1 MSLNRLTQTLIE
13 LIGIPSTSGHE
24 EQVRSYLEQQ
34 LSTLELP
41 TSVDDAGNLIATLA
55 GRGKEQEQILLN
67 AHMDRV
73 PPGLGH
79 QPVLREG
86 VLYSNGITNLG
97 ADDAAGIAIILE
109 VVRSIV
115 EQHLPHPPLLLVFTV
130 QEEAGMCG
138 AGGFDSSRWPAKQG
152 IVFDNAFDAGVI
164 VSQGAAYK
172 AFDIT
177 ITGRT
182 GHPGKDLSH
191 TVNALEIFRQT
202 QYPFG
207 SLANDQTRISIG
219 RISGGSA
226 RNAIPAKLVLEGEI
240 RSFESAERIQQYEH
254 ELKHEF
260 EQTAQ
265 QLGGSA
271 TITFKT
277 HTDGYVIDEQEPLLQ
292 IYKEVLKQR
301 GEKIRLQPTFIGSD
315 TSGFRPNIK
324 AFTLSTGVMKE
335 HSTEE
340 YVPLAPLEQI
350 VQDTLQVL
358 KKHAGR
364 L

>member
-34 LSTLELP
+34 LSTLGLP
-41 TSVDDAGNLIATLA
+41 TSVDAAGNLIATLE
-55 GRGKEQEQILLN
+55 GNGKEQLLLN

-79 QPVLREG
+79 QPVLRDG
-86 VLYSNGITNLG
+86 VLYSDGTTNLG
-97 ADDAAGIAIILE
+97 ADDAAGIVVILE
-109 VVRSIV
+109 IVHSIL
-115 EQHLPHPPLLLVFTV
+115 EQNLPHPPLLLVFTV

-152 IVFDNAFDAGVI
+152 IVFDNAFEAGVV
-164 VSQGAAYK
+164 VSHGAAYK
-172 AFDIT
+172 AFDVT
-177 ITGRT
+177 LTGRT

-191 TVNALEIFRQT
+191 TVNALEIFRKT
-202 QYPFG
+202 HYPFG
-207 SLANDQTRISIG
+207 SLADDQTRISIG

-226 RNAIPAKLVLEGEI
+226 RNAIPAQLVLEGEL

-254 ELKHEF
+254 DLQHEF
-260 EQTAQ
+260 EQAAQ

-292 IYKEVLKQR
+292 TYIAVLEQR
-301 GEKIRLQPTFIGSD
+301 GEKLRLQSTFIGSD
-315 TSGFRPNIK
+315 TSGFRPHIK
-324 AFTLSTGVMKE
+324 AFTLSTGVMSE

-358 KKHAGR
+358 RK